1 MSKSSVTENEMLKED
16 VKCLNPTTL
25 PVSCLWKCPHTD
37 LGRLFSETQG
47 HQLTASFPLWPSLA
61 KRVWESTY
69 SPICVFLSGFTNEL
83 VVHARCWLFSLQ
95 ESKGNKFREKE
106 NASLSLWSGH
116 NCIHTVRL
124 LRQMLE
130 HTVISIRGKP
140 LPMKLKKL
148 KLEIKGFK
156 DILSLLS

>member
-1 MSKSSVTENEMLKED
+1 M
-16 VKCLNPTTL
+16 KCLKKMSNAWTQPRCLFLAFGNVRTL
-25 PVSCLWKCPHTD
+25 IWADFSVRHKGTNWQHPFHSD
-37 LGRLFSETQG
+37 L
-47 HQLTASFPLWPSLA
+47 AWPS
-61 KRVWESTY
+61 VSENPCIHPSVY
-69 SPICVFLSGFTNEL
+69 FL
-83 VVHARCWLFSLQ
+83 VVSQMSWWCMLDVDCFLCKNPK
-95 ESKGNKFREKE
+95 EIKLFREKE

-116 NCIHTVRL
+116 NCIHTVGL